1 MSWPDGLIVRHLV
14 ATDSVDIDGALHVM
28 VEHEREFCFEPDVTR
43 TILIAQ
49 LMGPAALADR
59 HLVVTRGA
67 DYVGVLIVE
76 LDLAKRDV
84 FFDVY
89 ALPGENSDT
98 TRALVEAGL
107 AAAAD
112 VIPNEPGWTVSSGC
126 VKEDIALSR
135 ALAAV
140 GFEHTR
146 TYARMVRSLVS
157 VSAMMP
163 SAPHGIRLEI
173 AKSPEQLGQ
182 LHSTHMSAFNGHH
195 GFTERTEADY
205 LHRLANGDG
214 PTPDRWWLA
223 MSGDEAVGLCI
234 QDDSR
239 AEFSTAWVRTLGVLP
254 THRGRGIARWL
265 LLSAC
270 ADAVDRGMS
279 EIGLTVDT
287 ENVTGATRLYESVGM
302 RSHLSIALW
311 EKPASYFPVT

>member
-1 MSWPDGLIVRHLV
+1 MPWPEGLIVRHLLASDDADV
-14 ATDSVDIDGALHVM
+14 NGALHVM

-43 TILIAQ
+43 TILVAQ
-49 LMGPAALADR
+49 LTGPAALADR
-59 HLVVTRGA
+59 HLVVTRGGK
-67 DYVGVLIVE
+67 YVGVLIVE

-89 ALPGENSDT
+89 TLPGEDPGT

-107 AAAAD
+107 TVAAE
-112 VIPNEPGWTVSSGC
+112 VIPSEPGWTVSSGC

-135 ALAAV
+135 ALDAV

-146 TYARMVRSLVS
+146 TYARMVRSLAS
-157 VSAMMP
+157 MSAAMP
-163 SAPHGIRLEI
+163 PAPHGIRLEI
-173 AKSPEQLGQ
+173 AKSPEQLSQ
-182 LHSTHMSAFNGHH
+182 LHRTHMSAFNRHY

-205 LHRLANGDG
+205 LHLLANGDG

-223 MSGDEAVGLCI
+223 MAADQAVGLCI

-239 AEFSTAWVRTLGVLP
+239 AEFSTAWVRTLGVLS

-287 ENVTGATRLYESVGM
+287 ENITGATRLYESVGM
-302 RSHLSIALW
+302 RAHLSIALW
-311 EKPASYFPVT
+311 EKPAS

>member
-1 MSWPDGLIVRHLV
+1 MPWPHGVVVRQLV
-14 ATDSVDIDGALHVM
+14 ATDDSDVEGALHVM

-49 LMGPAALADR
+49 LTGPAALADR
-59 HLVVTRGA
+59 HLVVTRGKE
-67 DYVGVLIVE
+67 YVGVLIVE
-76 LDLAKRDV
+76 LDPAKRDV

-89 ALPGENSDT
+89 ALPGEDHET

-107 AAAAD
+107 TAAAD
-112 VIPNEPGWTVSSGC
+112 VIPNEPGWTISSGC

-135 ALAAV
+135 ALDAV

-146 TYARMVRSLVS
+146 TYARMVRSLAG
-157 VSAMMP
+157 VSATMP
-163 SAPHGIRLEI
+163 PAPPGIRLEV
-173 AKSPEQLGQ
+173 ATSPEQLGQ
-182 LHSTHMSAFNGHH
+182 LHRTHMSSFDRHY
-195 GFTERTEADY
+195 GFTHRTEEDY

-214 PTPDRWWLA
+214 PTPERWWLA
-223 MSGDEAVGLCI
+223 MAGDQAVALCI

-239 AEFSTAWVRTLGVLP
+239 AEFSTAWVRTLGVIP
-254 THRGRGIARWL
+254 THRGQGIARWL

-270 ADAVDRGMS
+270 ADATHRGMS

-302 RSHLSIALW
+302 RAHLAIALW
-311 EKPASYFPVT
+311 EKPAS

>member
-1 MSWPDGLIVRHLV
+1 MPWPDGLIVRHLV
-14 ATDSVDIDGALHVM
+14 ATDGADIDGALHVM

-43 TILIAQ
+43 TIVIAQ
-49 LMGPAALADR
+49 LTGPAALPDR
-59 HLVVTRGA
+59 HLVVMRG
-67 DYVGVLIVE
+67 DEYVGVLVVE

-89 ALPGENSDT
+89 ALPGEDPDI
-98 TRALVEAGL
+98 TRALVEAGV
-107 AAAAD
+107 ATAVE
-112 VIPNEPGWTVSSGC
+112 VIPSEPGWTVSSGC
-126 VKEDIALSR
+126 VNEDIALSR
-135 ALAAV
+135 ALGAV

-163 SAPHGIRLEI
+163 PAPHGIHLEI
-173 AKSPEQLGQ
+173 ARSPERLGQ
-182 LHSTHMSAFNGHH
+182 MHRTHMSSFDGHY

-223 MSGDEAVGLCI
+223 MSGDQAVGLCI

-239 AEFSTAWVRTLGVLP
+239 AEFSTAWVRTLGVVP

-311 EKPASYFPVT
+311 EKPAS

>member
-1 MSWPDGLIVRHLV
+1 MPWPEGLVVRHLLASDDADV
-14 ATDSVDIDGALHVM
+14 NGALHVM

-43 TILIAQ
+43 TILVAQ
-49 LMGPAALADR
+49 LTGPAALADR
-59 HLVVTRGA
+59 HLVVTRGGT
-67 DYVGVLIVE
+67 YVGVLIVE

-89 ALPGENSDT
+89 TLPGEDPGT

-107 AAAAD
+107 TVAAE
-112 VIPNEPGWTVSSGC
+112 VIPSELGWTVSSGC

-135 ALAAV
+135 ALDAV

-146 TYARMVRSLVS
+146 TYARMVRSLAGM
-157 VSAMMP
+157 SAVMP
-163 SAPHGIRLEI
+163 PAPHGIRLEI
-173 AKSPEQLGQ
+173 AKSPEQLSQ
-182 LHSTHMSAFNGHH
+182 LHRTHMSAFNRHY

-205 LHRLANGDG
+205 LHLLANGDG

-223 MSGDEAVGLCI
+223 MAADQAVGLCI

-239 AEFSTAWVRTLGVLP
+239 AEFSTAWVRTLGVLS

-279 EIGLTVDT
+279 EIGLTVDM
-287 ENVTGATRLYESVGM
+287 ENITGATRLYESVGM
-302 RSHLSIALW
+302 RAHLSIALW
-311 EKPASYFPVT
+311 EKPAS